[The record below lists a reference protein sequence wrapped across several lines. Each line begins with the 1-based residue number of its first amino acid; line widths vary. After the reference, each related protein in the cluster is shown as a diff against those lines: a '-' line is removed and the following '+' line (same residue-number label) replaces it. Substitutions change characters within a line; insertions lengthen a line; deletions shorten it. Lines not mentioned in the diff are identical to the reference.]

1 METRSEKEVHVSEIV
16 DNYTNYVKHLF
27 DFLVTRLDKHISE
40 GYDLEERD
48 IFGVSLYDYIEN
60 LLVLSGY
67 VSYEEILNRKPDET
81 RTCDKSLVRILS
93 ILPKS
98 DTLTVVLHPVSTSKI
113 LANLEIYLEQGK
125 DINSLDV
132 LGDSM
137 LARAASLQLEDVCKV
152 LLDKGASYSV
162 EGEFRHTTI
171 FSLFEY
177 LPDSAIVSELVK
189 SGCINTLPLEERFNL
204 LYTYI
209 AVDGELSNT
218 TSNKI
223 KLDEYLDN
231 VELQWLSDGKEELFR
246 LFWWGGGLLL
256 YTLFHKLDKN
266 GLKYVRNEQNET
278 LIEYGKR
285 TVGESIILGD
295 ERMDLV
301 VKLLSTGK

>member
-1 METRSEKEVHVSEIV
+1 METYSEKGIHVAEIV

-27 DFLVTRLDKHISE
+27 DFVVIRLDKHIAE
-40 GYDLEERD
+40 GHDLEERD
-48 IFGVSLYDYIEN
+48 IFGISLYEYIEN
-60 LLVLSGY
+60 MLVLSGY

-81 RTCDKSLVRILS
+81 RTCDKSLVKILGM
-93 ILPKS
+93 LPKS
-98 DTLTVVLHPVSTSKI
+98 DTLTTALHPVSTSKI
-113 LANLEIYLEQGK
+113 LANLEIYLKQGK

-137 LARAASLQLEDVCKV
+137 LARAASLQLEDVCEV
-152 LLDKGASYSV
+152 LLDNGASYLV

-177 LPDSAIVSELVK
+177 LPDSTIVSELVK
-189 SGCINTLPLEERFNL
+189 SGRINTLPLEERFNL

-209 AVDGELSNT
+209 AIDGELDNT
-218 TSNKI
+218 TNNKK

-231 VELQWLSDGKEELFR
+231 VELHWFAEGKEELFR
-246 LFWWGGGLLL
+246 LFWWGGGELL

-266 GLKYVRNEQNET
+266 GLKYVRNSQNET
-278 LIEYGKR
+278 LLDYGER